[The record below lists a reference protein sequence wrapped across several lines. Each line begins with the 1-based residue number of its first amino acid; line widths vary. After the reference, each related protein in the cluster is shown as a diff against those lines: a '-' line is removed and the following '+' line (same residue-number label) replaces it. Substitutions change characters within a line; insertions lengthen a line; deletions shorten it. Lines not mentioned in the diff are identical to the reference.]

1 MGVDVVGVESD
12 TNCPVDGF
20 TMNGA
25 VVIYAKYQKVKF
37 LFNFDINYI

>member
-25 VVIYAKYQKVKF
+25 VVICAKYQKI
-37 LFNFDINYI
+37 NFFAN